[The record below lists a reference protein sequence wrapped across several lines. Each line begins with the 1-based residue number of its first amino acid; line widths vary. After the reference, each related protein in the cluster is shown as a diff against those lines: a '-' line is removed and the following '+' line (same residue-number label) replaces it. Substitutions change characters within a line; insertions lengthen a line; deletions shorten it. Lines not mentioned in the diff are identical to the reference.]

1 MIGRKDEQQ
10 LNMSTGIF
18 SPAVKNIDKIVLLLE
33 KQYPGALETSLGH
46 RDAFQLL
53 VATILAA
60 QSTDKLV
67 NKVTPGLFKKYK
79 TVYDFTDADPEELEQ
94 DIRTTGFFRNKTK
107 NIMGAANGLI
117 NNFDGKVPGNMKDL
131 VSLPGVGRKTANV
144 VLGDCF
150 RKAVIIVD
158 THMKRISYHIGLTLN
173 TNPDKIEFD
182 LKKIVPD
189 AKQTVFSHKI
199 VAHGRNI
206 CIARRPKCTICPI
219 LKYCRYGQENA

>member
-1 MIGRKDEQQ
+1 
-10 LNMSTGIF
+10 MSTGIF
-18 SPAVKNIDKIVLLLE
+18 SPAVKNIDKIIILLE
-33 KQYPGALETSLGH
+33 KQYPDALETSLGH

-67 NKVTPGLFKKYK
+67 NKVTPGLFRKYK
-79 TVYDFTDADPEELEQ
+79 TIHDFADADPEELEQ

-107 NIMGAANGLI
+107 NIMGAARALVKDFNGE
-117 NNFDGKVPGNMKDL
+117 VPGNMEDL

-150 RKAVIIVD
+150 KKPVIIVD
-158 THMKRISYHIGLTLN
+158 THMKRISHHIGLTLN

-199 VAHGRNI
+199 VAHGRTI
-206 CIARRPKCTICPI
+206 CIARRPKCIICPI

>member
-1 MIGRKDEQQ
+1 
-10 LNMSTGIF
+10 MSTGIF
-18 SPAVKNIDKIVLLLE
+18 SPALKNIDKIILLLK

-79 TVYDFTDADPEELEQ
+79 TIQDFANADTDELEK
-94 DIRTTGFFRNKTK
+94 DVRTTGFFRNKTK
-107 NIMGAANGLI
+107 NIMGAARALFEDFN
-117 NNFDGKVPGNMKDL
+117 GKVPGNMKDL

-150 RKAVIIVD
+150 GKAVIIVD
-158 THMKRISYHIGLTLN
+158 THMKRISHHIGLTVN

-189 AKQTVFSHKI
+189 AQQTVFSHKI
-199 VAHGRNI
+199 VAHGRSI

-219 LKYCRYGQENA
+219 LKYCRYGQENT

>member
-1 MIGRKDEQQ
+1 MDS
-10 LNMSTGIF
+10 NIF
-18 SPAVKNIDKIVLLLE
+18 SPAVKNIEKIVLLLE

-67 NKVTPGLFKKYK
+67 NRVTPGLFKKYK
-79 TVYDFTDADPEELEQ
+79 TVYDFADADHGELEQ

-117 NNFDGKVPGNMKDL
+117 NNFDGEVPGNMEEL

-150 RKAVIIVD
+150 GKAVIIVD
-158 THMKRISYHIGLTLN
+158 THMKRISYHIGLTVN

-182 LKKIVPD
+182 LKKIIPD
-189 AKQTVFSHKI
+189 ARQTVFSHKI
-199 VAHGRNI
+199 VAHGRSI
-206 CIARRPKCTICPI
+206 CIARRPKCAICPI
-219 LKYCRYGQENA
+219 LEYCRYVQENL

>member
-1 MIGRKDEQQ
+1 
-10 LNMSTGIF
+10 MSTGIF
-18 SPAVKNIDKIVLLLE
+18 SRALKNIDKIILLLK

-79 TVYDFTDADPEELEQ
+79 TIQDFANADTDELEK

-107 NIMGAANGLI
+107 NIMGAAKALI
-117 NNFDGKVPGNMKDL
+117 EDFNGKVPGNMKDL

-150 RKAVIIVD
+150 GKAVIIVD
-158 THMKRISYHIGLTLN
+158 THMKRISHHIGLTVN

-189 AKQTVFSHKI
+189 TKQTVFSHKI
-199 VAHGRNI
+199 VAHGRTI
-206 CIARRPKCTICPI
+206 CIARRPKCAICPI
-219 LKYCRYGQENA
+219 LRYCRYGQENA

>member
-1 MIGRKDEQQ
+1 MDIG
-10 LNMSTGIF
+10 LF
-18 SPAVKNIDKIVLLLE
+18 SPAVKNIDKIAILLE
-33 KQYPGALETSLGH
+33 KQYPGVLETTLGH

-60 QSTDKLV
+60 QSTDKQV

-79 TVYDFTDADPEELEQ
+79 GIHDFVKADPDELEQ
-94 DIRTTGFFRNKTK
+94 DIRTTGFFKNKTK
-107 NIMGAANGLI
+107 NIMGAAKALIEDFNGE
-117 NNFDGKVPGNMKDL
+117 VPGNMKDL

-150 RKAVIIVD
+150 GKAVIVVD
-158 THMKRISYHIGLTLN
+158 THMKRISHHIGLTLN

-182 LKKIVPD
+182 LKKIVPE

-199 VAHGRNI
+199 VAHGRSI

-219 LKYCRYGQENA
+219 MEYCRYGEEYDQ

>member
-1 MIGRKDEQQ
+1 
-10 LNMSTGIF
+10 MSTGIF
-18 SPAVKNIDKIVLLLE
+18 SPAVKNIDKIIILLE
-33 KQYPGALETSLGH
+33 KQYPDALETSLGH

-67 NKVTPGLFKKYK
+67 NKVTPGLFRKYK
-79 TVYDFTDADPEELEQ
+79 TIHDFADADPEELEQ

-107 NIMGAANGLI
+107 NIMGAARALVKDFNGE
-117 NNFDGKVPGNMKDL
+117 VPGNMEDL
-131 VSLPGVGRKTANV
+131 ISLPGVGRKTANV

-150 RKAVIIVD
+150 KKPVIIVD
-158 THMKRISYHIGLTLN
+158 THMKRISHHIGLTLN

-199 VAHGRNI
+199 VAHGRTI
-206 CIARRPKCTICPI
+206 CIARRPKCIICPI
-219 LKYCRYGQENA
+219 LKYCKYGQENA

>member
-1 MIGRKDEQQ
+1 MDIG
-10 LNMSTGIF
+10 LF
-18 SPAVKNIDKIVLLLE
+18 SPAVKNIDKIAILLE
-33 KQYPGALETSLGH
+33 KQYPGVLETTLGH

-60 QSTDKLV
+60 QSTDKQV

-79 TVYDFTDADPEELEQ
+79 GIYDFAKADPGELEQ
-94 DIRTTGFFRNKTK
+94 DIRTTGFFKNKTK
-107 NIMGAANGLI
+107 NIMGAARALIKDFNGE
-117 NNFDGKVPGNMKDL
+117 VPGNMKDL

-150 RKAVIIVD
+150 GKAVIVVD
-158 THMKRISYHIGLTLN
+158 THMKRISHHIGLTLN

-182 LKKIVPD
+182 LKKIVPE

-199 VAHGRNI
+199 VAHGRSI
-206 CIARRPKCTICPI
+206 CIARRPKCTMCPI
-219 LKYCRYGQENA
+219 MEYCRYGQEYD

>member
-1 MIGRKDEQQ
+1 M
-10 LNMSTGIF
+10 NTGIF

-79 TVYDFTDADPEELEQ
+79 TIHDFADADHGELEQ

-117 NNFDGKVPGNMKDL
+117 DNFDGEVPGNMKDL

-150 RKAVIIVD
+150 GKAVIIVD
-158 THMKRISYHIGLTLN
+158 THMKRISHHIGLTLN

-206 CIARRPKCTICPI
+206 CIARRPKCAICPI

>member
-1 MIGRKDEQQ
+1 
-10 LNMSTGIF
+10 MSTGIF
-18 SPAVKNIDKIVLLLE
+18 SPALKNIDKIILLLK

-79 TVYDFTDADPEELEQ
+79 TIQDFANADTDELEK

-107 NIMGAANGLI
+107 NIMGAARALVEDFNE
-117 NNFDGKVPGNMKDL
+117 KVPGNMKDL

-150 RKAVIIVD
+150 DKAVIIVD
-158 THMKRISYHIGLTLN
+158 THMKRISHHIGLTVN

-182 LKKIVPD
+182 LKKVIPE

-219 LKYCRYGQENA
+219 LKYCRYGHENA

>member
-1 MIGRKDEQQ
+1 MDIG
-10 LNMSTGIF
+10 LF
-18 SPAVKNIDKIVLLLE
+18 SPAVKNIDKIAILLE
-33 KQYPGALETSLGH
+33 KQYPGVLETTLGH

-60 QSTDKLV
+60 QSTDKQV

-79 TVYDFTDADPEELEQ
+79 GIHDFAKADPDELEQ
-94 DIRTTGFFRNKTK
+94 DIRTTGFFKNKTK
-107 NIMGAANGLI
+107 NIMGAARALIKDFNGE
-117 NNFDGKVPGNMKDL
+117 VPGNMKDL

-150 RKAVIIVD
+150 GKAVIVVD
-158 THMKRISYHIGLTLN
+158 THMKRISHHIGLTLN

-182 LKKIVPD
+182 LKKIVPE

-199 VAHGRNI
+199 VAHGRSI

-219 LKYCRYGQENA
+219 MEYCRYGQEYDQ

>member
-1 MIGRKDEQQ
+1 
-10 LNMSTGIF
+10 MSTSIF
-18 SPAVKNIDKIVLLLE
+18 SPAIKNIDKIILLLR
-33 KQYPGALETSLGH
+33 KQYPGSLETSLGH

-79 TVYDFTDADPEELEQ
+79 TIHDFSDADPDELEQ
-94 DIRTTGFFRNKTK
+94 DIRTTGFFRNKAK
-107 NIMGAANGLI
+107 NIIGASRALAKDFNGE
-117 NNFDGKVPGNMKDL
+117 VPGNMEDL

-150 RKAVIIVD
+150 KKPVIIVD
-158 THMKRISYHIGLTLN
+158 THMKRISHHIGLTLN

-182 LKKIVPD
+182 LKKIIPE

-199 VAHGRNI
+199 VAHGRSV
-206 CIARRPKCTICPI
+206 CIARRPKCAICPI
-219 LKYCRYGQENA
+219 LKYCRHGQENA

>member
-1 MIGRKDEQQ
+1 
-10 LNMSTGIF
+10 MSTGIF
-18 SPAVKNIDKIVLLLE
+18 SPAVKNIDKIITLLK

-67 NKVTPGLFKKYK
+67 NKVTPGLFKKYRGPS
-79 TVYDFTDADPEELEQ
+79 DFADADPEELEQ
-94 DIRTTGFFRNKTK
+94 DIRTTGFFRNKAK
-107 NIMGAANGLI
+107 NIMGAAKALLEDFN
-117 NNFDGKVPGNMKDL
+117 GKVPGNMEDL

-150 RKAVIIVD
+150 GKAAIIVD
-158 THMKRISYHIGLTLN
+158 THMKRISHHIGLTLN
-173 TNPDKIEFD
+173 TNPVKIESD
-182 LKKIVPD
+182 LKKIVSE
-189 AKQTVFSHKI
+189 AEQTVFSHKI

-206 CIARRPKCTICPI
+206 CIARRPKCTTCPI

>member
-1 MIGRKDEQQ
+1 
-10 LNMSTGIF
+10 MSTGIF
-18 SPAVKNIDKIVLLLE
+18 SPAVKNIDKIIILLE
-33 KQYPGALETSLGH
+33 KQYPDALETSLGH

-67 NKVTPGLFKKYK
+67 NKVTPGLFRKYK
-79 TVYDFTDADPEELEQ
+79 TIHDFADADPEELEQ

-107 NIMGAANGLI
+107 NIIGAARALVKDFNGE
-117 NNFDGKVPGNMKDL
+117 VPGNMEDL
-131 VSLPGVGRKTANV
+131 ISLPGLGRKTANV

-150 RKAVIIVD
+150 KKPVIIVD
-158 THMKRISYHIGLTLN
+158 THMKRISHHIGLTLN

-199 VAHGRNI
+199 VAHGRTI
-206 CIARRPKCTICPI
+206 CIARRPKCIICPI

>member
-1 MIGRKDEQQ
+1 
-10 LNMSTGIF
+10 MSTGIF
-18 SPAVKNIDKIVLLLE
+18 SPAVKNIDKIIILLE
-33 KQYPGALETSLGH
+33 KQYPDALETSLGH

-67 NKVTPGLFKKYK
+67 NKVTPGLFRKYK
-79 TVYDFTDADPEELEQ
+79 TIHDFADADPEELEQ

-107 NIMGAANGLI
+107 NIIGAARALVKDFNGE
-117 NNFDGKVPGNMKDL
+117 VPGNMEDL

-150 RKAVIIVD
+150 KKPVIIVD
-158 THMKRISYHIGLTLN
+158 THMKRISHHIGLTLN

-199 VAHGRNI
+199 VAHGRTI
-206 CIARRPKCTICPI
+206 CIARRPKCIICPI

>member
-1 MIGRKDEQQ
+1 
-10 LNMSTGIF
+10 MSTGIF
-18 SPAVKNIDKIVLLLE
+18 FPAVKNIDKIILLLK
-33 KQYPGALETSLGH
+33 KQYPGALETSLGYK
-46 RDAFQLL
+46 DAFQLL

-79 TVYDFTDADPEELEQ
+79 GPSDFAGSDPEELEQ
-94 DIRTTGFFRNKTK
+94 DIRTTGFFRNKAK
-107 NIMGAANGLI
+107 NIIGTSGVLVKDFNGE
-117 NNFDGKVPGNMKDL
+117 VPGNMEDL

-150 RKAVIIVD
+150 GKAAIIVD
-158 THMKRISYHIGLTLN
+158 THMKRISHHIGLTLN
-173 TNPDKIEFD
+173 TNPVKIEFD
-182 LKKIVPD
+182 LKKIIPE

-199 VAHGRNI
+199 VAHGRSI

>member
-1 MIGRKDEQQ
+1 
-10 LNMSTGIF
+10 MSTGVF
-18 SPAVKNIDKIVLLLE
+18 SPAVKNIDKIILLLE

-46 RDAFQLL
+46 RDSFQLL

-79 TVYDFTDADPEELEQ
+79 TVHDFADADHGELEQ

-117 NNFDGKVPGNMKDL
+117 NNFDGEVPGNMKDL

-158 THMKRISYHIGLTLN
+158 THMKRISHHIGLTLN

-199 VAHGRNI
+199 VAHGRSI